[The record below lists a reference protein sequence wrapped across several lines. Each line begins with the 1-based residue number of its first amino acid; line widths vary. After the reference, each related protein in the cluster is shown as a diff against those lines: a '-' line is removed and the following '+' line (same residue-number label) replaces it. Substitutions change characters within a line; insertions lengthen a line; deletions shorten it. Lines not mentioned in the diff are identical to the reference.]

1 LQAEVSDFS
10 FGTMKFGKLTLE
22 LARVANGVRVSRL
35 ETAAPSFTLSGSGQ
49 WLLTDFGHQSQLDFK
64 LHSTDVA
71 PTLAALDFESS
82 LNAAD
87 ADITASVSWPGPP
100 GPRFKEQLTGDVKIH
115 VGKGQLESVD
125 PGAGRMFGLL
135 SVAALPRRLSLDF
148 RDVFE
153 KGLAFDEIH
162 GDFSLDGGN
171 AYTNNL
177 ALEGPAADVGI
188 VGRTGLVT
196 RDYDQTAIVYANVG
210 ASLPVAGALA
220 AGPAV
225 GAALLIFSEIFK
237 KPLKTMS
244 GMHYRITGTWE
255 DPLVERIT
263 GGENENAEGARNAG
277 VQPNSQPVAGDHR

>member
-1 LQAEVSDFS
+1 
-10 FGTMKFGKLTLE
+10 
-22 LARVANGVRVSRL
+22 VASGVRVTKLATTSPAF
-35 ETAAPSFTLSGSGQ
+35 TAEGSGQ
-49 WLLTDFGHQSQLDFK
+49 WLLTDFGHQSQLDFT

-71 PTLAALDFESS
+71 ATLTALAFESS
-82 LNAAD
+82 LAATE
-87 ADITASVSWPGPP
+87 AQVVASVSWPGPP
-100 GPRFKEQLTGDVKIH
+100 GPRFKEQLTGDVQIK
-115 VGKGQLESVD
+115 VGKGQLTSVQ

-162 GDFSLDGGN
+162 GDFTLDGGN

-196 RDYDQTAIVYANVG
+196 RDYDQTAVVYANVG
-210 ASLPVAGALA
+210 SSLPVAGALA

-225 GAALLIFSEIFK
+225 GAALLLFSEIFK
-237 KPLKTMS
+237 KPLKAMS
-244 GMHYRITGTWE
+244 STHYRITGSWDE
-255 DPLVERIT
+255 PVVERVNAAA
-263 GGENENAEGARNAG
+263 GEQAEDAGNAG
-277 VQPNSQPVAGDHR
+277 MPSAEPVAGQ